1 MCIVGFRF
9 GRYPVVIVVIVIV
22 VVVLVVIVDIVE
34 VCSLLYLSM
43 TRVPTSYSCVYW
55 EVSYRKRKTQF
66 LESKQTHK
74 N

>member
-34 VCSLLYLSM
+34 VCSLLYLSL
-43 TRVPTSYSCVYW
+43 TRVPTS
-55 EVSYRKRKTQF
+55 
-66 LESKQTHK
+66 
-74 N
+74 